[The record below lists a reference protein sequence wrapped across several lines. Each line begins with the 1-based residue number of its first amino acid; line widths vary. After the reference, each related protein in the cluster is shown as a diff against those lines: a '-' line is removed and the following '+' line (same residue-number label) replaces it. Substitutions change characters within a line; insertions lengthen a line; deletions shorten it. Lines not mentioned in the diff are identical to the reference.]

1 MDKLNCSIDR
11 LEASLIRVSAAMKDL
26 RVAQRRT
33 LAVAWIMGVGV
44 IIALNG
50 AIVVGILNLVAYL
63 NK

>member
-11 LEASLIRVSAAMKDL
+11 LEASLIRVTAAMKDL
-26 RVAQRRT
+26 RAAQRRT

>member
-26 RVAQRRT
+26 RAAQRRT
-33 LAVAWIMGVGV
+33 IVVAWIMGAGV

>member
-11 LEASLIRVSAAMKDL
+11 LEASLIRVTAAMKDL
-26 RVAQRRT
+26 RAAQRRT
-33 LAVAWIMGVGV
+33 LAVAWIMGAGV